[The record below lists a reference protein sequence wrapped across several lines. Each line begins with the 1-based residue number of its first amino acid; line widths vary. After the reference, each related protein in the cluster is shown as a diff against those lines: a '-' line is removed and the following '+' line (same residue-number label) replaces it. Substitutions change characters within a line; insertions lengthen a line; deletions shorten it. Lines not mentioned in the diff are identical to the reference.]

1 MYFAEIYNQWR
12 SRRGARRQPGQ
23 PLPRTVYA
31 LGATSLL
38 TDVSTEM
45 VASVLPVYLMLALRL
60 SPAEFGVADGLF
72 RGGAAV
78 AALLLGG
85 LLTYGS
91 GRSKLVAGAGYAMS
105 VLAKLALLASGAFAA
120 IVACLALDRLGKG
133 LRAAPRD
140 TILAAS
146 VPEHQLGLA
155 FGTHRALDGAGALAG
170 PLLAAGLLWL
180 APQQYTLLFLVALAF
195 AVAGLAVFGRLVP
208 GGQGAGAAASH
219 AATASAACAGASHAV
234 GGNVTAEAERA
245 PPAGR
250 WTLRSHWQ
258 RCLPPGCRKLLAGA
272 MLLSLFTV
280 SEGMVYAQMQQ
291 SFALEPFMQPLLPV
305 GTAAAFLLLA
315 APVGWLA
322 DRAGRLRV
330 FLAAHLLLLPLYG
343 LLWGAAAA
351 TPPLWHAGALVLLLG
366 CYVAATDG
374 VLMAAVAA
382 AVPPGAR
389 SLSLALFAAGMAA
402 AKLASSML
410 FGLLWDRYDVA
421 PAVLLYGAGLL
432 CALALFAFVNPL
444 RLGAAPVQL
453 MPETP

>member
-1 MYFAEIYNQWR
+1 MYFAEIFNQWR
-12 SRRGARRQPGQ
+12 KRRTAQRPGQ
-23 PLPRTVYA
+23 ALPRTVYA

-91 GRSKLVAGAGYAMS
+91 GRSKLIAGAGYAMS
-105 VLAKLALLASGAFAA
+105 ILAKLALLASGAFAA

-146 VPEHQLGLA
+146 VPPQQLGLA
-155 FGTHRALDGAGALAG
+155 FGTHRAMDGAGALAG
-170 PLLAAGLLWL
+170 PLLAAGLLWW
-180 APQQYTLLFLVALAF
+180 APQGYLLLFGVALAF
-195 AVAGLAVFGRLVP
+195 ALLGVTVFVRFVP
-208 GGQGAGAAASH
+208 AAAPAPAA
-219 AATASAACAGASHAV
+219 AATRLPL
-234 GGNVTAEAERA
+234 RA
-245 PPAGR
+245 
-250 WTLRSHWQ
+250 HWQ
-258 RCLPPGCRKLLAGA
+258 RCLPPACRKLLAMA

-291 SFALEPFMQPLLPV
+291 GFALEPYMQPLLPV

-322 DRAGRLRV
+322 DRAGAMRI
-330 FLAAHLLLLPLYG
+330 FLSAHVLLLPLYG
-343 LLWGAAAA
+343 LLWGAAG
-351 TPPLWHAGALVLLLG
+351 TMPPLWQAALLVLLLG
-366 CYVAATDG
+366 AYVAATEG

-382 AVPPGAR
+382 AVPPEAR
-389 SLSLALFAAGMAA
+389 SLSLALFAAGVAA

-410 FGLLWDRYDVA
+410 FGWLWDRYDIGG
-421 PAVLLYGAGLL
+421 AVLAYAAGLL
-432 CALALFAFVNPL
+432 CALTLFALFNPL
-444 RLGAAPVQL
+444 RRAGASVQL
-453 MPETP
+453 LPETP

>member
-12 SRRGARRQPGQ
+12 SRRGATPQPGQ
-23 PLPRTVYA
+23 PLPATVYA

-38 TDVSTEM
+38 TDISTEM
-45 VASVLPVYLMLALRL
+45 VASVLPVYLMLALHL

-91 GRSKLVAGAGYAMS
+91 GRSKLVAGTGYAMS
-105 VLAKLALLASGAFAA
+105 IVAKLALLASGAFAA

-146 VPEHQLGLA
+146 VPPQQLGLA
-155 FGTHRALDGAGALAG
+155 FGTHRAMDGAGALAG
-170 PLLAAGLLWL
+170 PLLAAGMLWW
-180 APQQYTLLFLVALAF
+180 APQQYRLLFLVALGF
-195 AVAGLAVFGRLVP
+195 ALLGVAVFIRFVP
-208 GGQGAGAAASH
+208 GGTRAAA
-219 AATASAACAGASHAV
+219 AA
-234 GGNVTAEAERA
+234 A
-245 PPAGR
+245 PRTP
-250 WTLRSHWQ
+250 LRVHWQ
-258 RCLPPGCRKLLAGA
+258 RCLPPACRKLLLAS

-280 SEGMVYAQMQQ
+280 SEGLVYAQMQQ
-291 SFALEPFMQPLLPV
+291 CFALEPFMQPLLPV

-322 DRAGRLRV
+322 DRAGALRV
-330 FLAAHLLLLPLYG
+330 FLSAHLLLLPLYA
-343 LLWGAAAA
+343 LLWGAAGAA
-351 TPPLWHAGALVLLLG
+351 PPLWQAAALVLLLG
-366 CYVAATDG
+366 CFIAATDG

-382 AVPPGAR
+382 AVPPAAR
-389 SLSLALFAAGMAA
+389 SLSLALFAAGVAA

-410 FGLLWDRYDVA
+410 FGWLWDRYDIGG
-421 PAVLLYGAGLL
+421 AVLVYGAGLS
-432 CALALFAFVNPL
+432 CALALFALFNPL
-444 RLGAAPVQL
+444 RRAGAPLQL
-453 MPETP
+453 LPESP

>member
-12 SRRGARRQPGQ
+12 SRRGQSGQ
-23 PLPRTVYA
+23 SGHSGQAPLPRTVYA

-91 GRSKLVAGAGYAMS
+91 GRSKLIAGAGYAMS

-146 VPEHQLGLA
+146 VPAHQLGLA
-155 FGTHRALDGAGALAG
+155 FGTHRAMDGAGALAG

-180 APQQYTLLFLVALAF
+180 APGQYTLLFLVALGF
-195 AVAGLAVFGRLVP
+195 ALLGLAVFGRLVP
-208 GGQGAGAAASH
+208 GRR
-219 AATASAACAGASHAV
+219 ASAAAQAGPIGRQGAPLPL
-234 GGNVTAEAERA
+234 RA
-245 PPAGR
+245 
-250 WTLRSHWQ
+250 HWQ

-280 SEGMVYAQMQQ
+280 SEGMIYAQMQQ

-315 APVGWLA
+315 APIGWLA
-322 DRAGRLRV
+322 DRAGRLRI

-343 LLWGAAAA
+343 LLWGAAGI
-351 TPPLWHAGALVLLLG
+351 TPPLWQAAALVLLLG

-389 SLSLALFAAGMAA
+389 ALSLALFAAGIAA

-410 FGLLWDRYDVA
+410 FGLLWDRYDVPGA
-421 PAVLLYGAGLL
+421 ILVYGAGML
-432 CALALFAFVNPL
+432 CGLFLFALVNPL
-444 RLGAAPVQL
+444 RAAAAPAQL
-453 MPETP
+453 RPDSP

>member
-12 SRRGARRQPGQ
+12 SRRGAVRQPGHS
-23 PLPRTVYA
+23 LPQTVYA

-45 VASVLPVYLMLALRL
+45 VASVLPVYLMLALHL

-208 GGQGAGAAASH
+208 GGQGS
-219 AATASAACAGASHAV
+219 AATAAGASAAPR
-234 GGNVTAEAERA
+234 TARL
-245 PPAGR
+245 P
-250 WTLRSHWQ
+250 LRTHWQ

-280 SEGMVYAQMQQ
+280 SEGMIYAQMQH
-291 SFALEPFMQPLLPV
+291 SRSAPPPPSCCWRRRSA
-305 GTAAAFLLLA
+305 GWPTASAACASSSPPTCCCCRCTACCGARPA
-315 APVGWLA
+315 ARRPCGKRPPW
-322 DRAGRLRV
+322 
-330 FLAAHLLLLPLYG
+330 YCC
-343 LLWGAAAA
+343 WAA
-351 TPPLWHAGALVLLLG
+351 TWRPPLA
-366 CYVAATDG
+366 C
-374 VLMAAVAA
+374 
-382 AVPPGAR
+382 
-389 SLSLALFAAGMAA
+389 
-402 AKLASSML
+402 
-410 FGLLWDRYDVA
+410 
-421 PAVLLYGAGLL
+421 
-432 CALALFAFVNPL
+432 
-444 RLGAAPVQL
+444 
-453 MPETP
+453 

>member
-12 SRRGARRQPGQ
+12 SRRGAQRQPGQ
-23 PLPRTVYA
+23 ALPRTVYA

-45 VASVLPVYLMLALRL
+45 VASVLPVYLMLALHL

-85 LLTYGS
+85 ALTYGS
-91 GRSKLVAGAGYAMS
+91 GRSKLIAGAGYAMS
-105 VLAKLALLASGAFAA
+105 VLAKLALLASGTFAA
-120 IVACLALDRLGKG
+120 IVACLALDRMGKG

-146 VPEHQLGLA
+146 VPSHQLGLA
-155 FGTHRALDGAGALAG
+155 FGTHRAMDGAGALAG

-195 AVAGLAVFGRLVP
+195 AVAGIAIFGRLVP
-208 GGQGAGAAASH
+208 AAAPAFQS
-219 AATASAACAGASHAV
+219 ATAPAAR
-234 GGNVTAEAERA
+234 ERLS
-245 PPAGR
+245 
-250 WTLRSHWQ
+250 LRAHWQ
-258 RCLPPGCRKLLAGA
+258 RCLPPACRKLLAAA

-280 SEGMVYAQMQQ
+280 SEGMIYAQMQQ
-291 SFALEPFMQPLLPV
+291 SFALEPYMQPLLPV

-315 APVGWLA
+315 APIGWLA

-330 FLAAHLLLLPLYG
+330 FLGAHIVLLPLYG
-343 LLWGAAAA
+343 LLCGAAGA
-351 TPPLWHAGALVLLLG
+351 TPPVWQAAGLVLLLG

-382 AVPPGAR
+382 AVPPAAR
-389 SLSLALFAAGMAA
+389 SMSLALFAAGIAA
-402 AKLASSML
+402 AKLASSVL
-410 FGLLWDRYDVA
+410 FGLLWDRYDVNG
-421 PAVLLYGAGLL
+421 AVLVYGAGLL
-432 CALALFAFVNPL
+432 CALALFALFNPL
-444 RLGAAPVQL
+444 RLAGLPAQL
-453 MPETP
+453 LPETP

>member
-12 SRRGARRQPGQ
+12 SRRGTRRQPGQ
-23 PLPRTVYA
+23 ALPRTVYA

-45 VASVLPVYLMLALRL
+45 VASVLPVYLMLVLHL
-60 SPAEFGVADGLF
+60 SPSEYGVADGLF

-85 LLTYGS
+85 VLTYGS
-91 GRSKLVAGAGYAMS
+91 GRSKLIAGAGYAMS

-146 VPEHQLGLA
+146 VPPHQLGLA
-155 FGTHRALDGAGALAG
+155 FGTHRAMDGAGALAG

-195 AVAGLAVFGRLVP
+195 AVAGIAIFGRLVP
-208 GGQGAGAAASH
+208 ARAGLQHAPVAAAQ
-219 AATASAACAGASHAV
+219 
-234 GGNVTAEAERA
+234 ERLS
-245 PPAGR
+245 
-250 WTLRSHWQ
+250 LRAHWQ
-258 RCLPPGCRKLLAGA
+258 RCLPPACRKLLGAA
-272 MLLSLFTV
+272 MLLSLFTA
-280 SEGMVYAQMQQ
+280 SEGMIYAQMQQ

-315 APVGWLA
+315 APIGWLA

-330 FLAAHLLLLPLYG
+330 FLGAHIVLLPLYG
-343 LLWGAAAA
+343 LLWGAAGA
-351 TPPLWHAGALVLLLG
+351 TPPGWHALALVLLLG

-382 AVPPGAR
+382 AVPPAAR
-389 SLSLALFAAGMAA
+389 GLSLALFAAGIAA

-410 FGLLWDRYDVA
+410 FGVLWDRYDVSGA
-421 PAVLLYGAGLL
+421 LLVYGGGLL
-432 CALALFAFVNPL
+432 CALALFALFNPL
-444 RLGAAPVQL
+444 RLAGVPAQL
-453 MPETP
+453 LPETP

>member
-1 MYFAEIYNQWR
+1 MYFAEIFNQWR
-12 SRRGARRQPGQ
+12 SRRAAAHPGQVGQ

-120 IVACLALDRLGKG
+120 IVACLALDRMGKG

-146 VPEHQLGLA
+146 VPAGQLGLA

-170 PLLAAGLLWL
+170 PLLASG
-180 APQQYTLLFLVALAF
+180 LLFLAPSEYSLLFCVALAF
-195 AVAGLAVFGRLVP
+195 ALSGLAVFWRLVP
-208 GGQGAGAAASH
+208 P
-219 AATASAACAGASHAV
+219 AT
-234 GGNVTAEAERA
+234 
-245 PPAGR
+245 PPAPAR
-250 WTLRSHWQ
+250 PARLPLRAHWQ
-258 RCLPPGCRKLLAGA
+258 RCLPPACRKLLAAA

-280 SEGMVYAQMQQ
+280 SEGMIYAQMQQ

-322 DRAGRLRV
+322 DRVGRLRV
-330 FLAAHLLLLPLYG
+330 FLAAHVLLLPLYG
-343 LLWGAAAA
+343 LLWGAAGV
-351 TPPLWHAGALVLLLG
+351 TPPLWQAAALVLLLG

-382 AVPPGAR
+382 AVPPAAR
-389 SLSLALFAAGMAA
+389 GLSLALFAAGVAG

-421 PAVLLYGAGLL
+421 GAVLVYGAGLL
-432 CALALFAFVNPL
+432 CALAVFALFNPL
-444 RLGAAPVQL
+444 RPAGAPVQL
-453 MPETP
+453 LPETP

>member
-12 SRRGARRQPGQ
+12 SRRGAQRQPGQ
-23 PLPRTVYA
+23 SLPRTVYA

-38 TDVSTEM
+38 TDISTEM
-45 VASVLPVYLMLALRL
+45 VASVLPVYLMLALHL
-60 SPAEFGVADGLF
+60 SPSEFGVADGLF

-85 LLTYGS
+85 VLTYGS
-91 GRSKLVAGAGYAMS
+91 GRSKLIAGAGYAMS

-120 IVACLALDRLGKG
+120 IVVCLALDRLGKG

-146 VPEHQLGLA
+146 VPPHQLGLA
-155 FGTHRALDGAGALAG
+155 FGTHRAMDGAGALAG

-195 AVAGLAVFGRLVP
+195 AVAGIAIFGRLVP
-208 GGQGAGAAASH
+208 AAA
-219 AATASAACAGASHAV
+219 AAHGPQPAPAAAAPERLSLGA
-234 GGNVTAEAERA
+234 
-245 PPAGR
+245 
-250 WTLRSHWQ
+250 HWQ
-258 RCLPPGCRKLLAGA
+258 RCLPPACRKLLAAA

-280 SEGMVYAQMQQ
+280 SEGMIYAQMQQ

-315 APVGWLA
+315 APIGWLA

-330 FLAAHLLLLPLYG
+330 FLAAHIVLLPLYG
-343 LLWGAAAA
+343 LLWSAAGV
-351 TPPLWHAGALVLLLG
+351 TPPVWQAAALVLLLG

-382 AVPPGAR
+382 AVPPAAR
-389 SLSLALFAAGMAA
+389 GMSLALFAAGIAG

-410 FGLLWDRYDVA
+410 FGVLWDRYDVTG
-421 PAVLLYGAGLL
+421 AVLLYGVGLL
-432 CALALFAFVNPL
+432 CALALFALFNPL
-444 RLGAAPVQL
+444 RLAGLPAQL
-453 MPETP
+453 LPEIP

>member
-12 SRRGARRQPGQ
+12 SRRGAQHQPGQ
-23 PLPRTVYA
+23 ALPRTVYA

-45 VASVLPVYLMLALRL
+45 VASVLPVYLMLALHL
-60 SPAEFGVADGLF
+60 SPSEFGVADGLF

-85 LLTYGS
+85 VLTYGS
-91 GRSKLVAGAGYAMS
+91 GRSKLIAGAGYAMS

-146 VPEHQLGLA
+146 VAPHQLGLA
-155 FGTHRALDGAGALAG
+155 FGTHRAMDGAGALAG

-195 AVAGLAVFGRLVP
+195 AVAGIAIFGRLVP
-208 GGQGAGAAASH
+208 AAAGTQPVP
-219 AATASAACAGASHAV
+219 AAAAPQSLPLGA
-234 GGNVTAEAERA
+234 
-245 PPAGR
+245 
-250 WTLRSHWQ
+250 HWQ
-258 RCLPPGCRKLLAGA
+258 RCLPPACRKLLAAA

-280 SEGMVYAQMQQ
+280 SEGMIYAQMQQ

-315 APVGWLA
+315 APIGWLA

-330 FLAAHLLLLPLYG
+330 FLGAHIVLLPLYG
-343 LLWGAAAA
+343 LLWSAAGA
-351 TPPLWHAGALVLLLG
+351 TPPVWQAAALVLLLG

-382 AVPPGAR
+382 AVPPAAR
-389 SLSLALFAAGMAA
+389 SMSLALFAAGIAA

-410 FGLLWDRYDVA
+410 FGMLWDRYDVTG
-421 PAVLLYGAGLL
+421 AVLVYGGGLL
-432 CALALFAFVNPL
+432 SALALFALFNPL
-444 RLGAAPVQL
+444 RLAGAPAQL
-453 MPETP
+453 LPETP

>member
-12 SRRGARRQPGQ
+12 SRRGDRGQ
-23 PLPRTVYA
+23 SGQSGQSGQATPLPRTVYA

-91 GRSKLVAGAGYAMS
+91 GRSKLIAGAGYAMS

-146 VPEHQLGLA
+146 VPGHQLGLA
-155 FGTHRALDGAGALAG
+155 FGTHRAMDGAGALAG

-180 APQQYTLLFLVALAF
+180 APGQYTLLFLVALAF
-195 AVAGLAVFGRLVP
+195 AVTGLAVFGRLVP
-208 GGQGAGAAASH
+208 GRRGTAAAD
-219 AATASAACAGASHAV
+219 AGQAGQADPV
-234 GGNVTAEAERA
+234 GARLPLRA
-245 PPAGR
+245 
-250 WTLRSHWQ
+250 HWQ

-280 SEGMVYAQMQQ
+280 SEGMMYAQMQQ

-330 FLAAHLLLLPLYG
+330 FLAAHVLLLPLYG
-343 LLWGAAAA
+343 LLWAAAGS
-351 TPPLWHAGALVLLLG
+351 TPPIWQAAALVLLLG

-382 AVPPGAR
+382 AVPPAAR
-389 SLSLALFAAGMAA
+389 SLSLALFAAGIAT

-410 FGLLWDRYDVA
+410 FGLLWDRYDVPGA
-421 PAVLLYGAGLL
+421 IVVYGAGMLCGLL
-432 CALALFAFVNPL
+432 LFALVNPL
-444 RLGAAPVQL
+444 RPAVAPAQL
-453 MPETP
+453 IPDSP

>member
-23 PLPRTVYA
+23 ALPRTVYA

-45 VASVLPVYLMLALRL
+45 VASVLPVYLMLALHL

-91 GRSKLVAGAGYAMS
+91 GRSKLIAGAGYGMS

-146 VPEHQLGLA
+146 VAPHQLGLA
-155 FGTHRALDGAGALAG
+155 FGTHRAMDGAGALAG

-195 AVAGLAVFGRLVP
+195 ALAGMAVFGRLVP
-208 GGQGAGAAASH
+208 ADAAG
-219 AATASAACAGASHAV
+219 TLPASAP
-234 GGNVTAEAERA
+234 RA
-245 PPAGR
+245 QDRLA
-250 WTLRSHWQ
+250 LRTHWQ
-258 RCLPPGCRKLLAGA
+258 RCLPPACRKLLAAA

-280 SEGMVYAQMQQ
+280 SEGMIYAQMQQ

-315 APVGWLA
+315 APIGWLA

-330 FLAAHLLLLPLYG
+330 FVGAHIVLLPLYG
-343 LLWGAAAA
+343 LLWGAAGA
-351 TPPLWHAGALVLLLG
+351 TPPVWQAAALVLLLG

-382 AVPPGAR
+382 AVPPAAR
-389 SLSLALFAAGMAA
+389 GMSLALFAAGIAA

-410 FGLLWDRYDVA
+410 FGILWDRYDVTG
-421 PAVLLYGAGLL
+421 AVLVYGAGLL
-432 CALALFAFVNPL
+432 CALALFALFNPM
-444 RLGAAPVQL
+444 RLAGVPAQL
-453 MPETP
+453 LPDTP

>member
-12 SRRGARRQPGQ
+12 SRRGAQRQPGQ
-23 PLPRTVYA
+23 ALPPTVYA

-45 VASVLPVYLMLALRL
+45 VASVLPVYLMLALHL
-60 SPAEFGVADGLF
+60 SPSEFGVADGLF

-85 LLTYGS
+85 MLTYGS
-91 GRSKLVAGAGYAMS
+91 GRSKLIAGAGYAMS

-146 VPEHQLGLA
+146 VPPQQLGLA
-155 FGTHRALDGAGALAG
+155 FGTHRAMDGAGALAG

-195 AVAGLAVFGRLVP
+195 AVAGIAIFGRLVP
-208 GGQGAGAAASH
+208 ANAPAPGAGAQHTGAA
-219 AATASAACAGASHAV
+219 AWP
-234 GGNVTAEAERA
+234 ERLS
-245 PPAGR
+245 
-250 WTLRSHWQ
+250 LRAHWQ
-258 RCLPPGCRKLLAGA
+258 RCLPPACRKLLAAA

-280 SEGMVYAQMQQ
+280 SEGMIYAQMQQ

-305 GTAAAFLLLA
+305 GTAAAFLVLA

-330 FLAAHLLLLPLYG
+330 FLGAHLVLLPLYG
-343 LLWGAAAA
+343 LLWGAAGAA
-351 TPPLWHAGALVLLLG
+351 PPVWQAGVLVLLLG

-382 AVPPGAR
+382 AVPPAAR
-389 SLSLALFAAGMAA
+389 GMSLALFAAGIAA

-410 FGLLWDRYDVA
+410 FGVLWDRYDVSG
-421 PAVLLYGAGLL
+421 AVLVYGAGLL
-432 CALALFAFVNPL
+432 CALALFALFNPL
-444 RLGAAPVQL
+444 RLAGVPAQL
-453 MPETP
+453 LPETP